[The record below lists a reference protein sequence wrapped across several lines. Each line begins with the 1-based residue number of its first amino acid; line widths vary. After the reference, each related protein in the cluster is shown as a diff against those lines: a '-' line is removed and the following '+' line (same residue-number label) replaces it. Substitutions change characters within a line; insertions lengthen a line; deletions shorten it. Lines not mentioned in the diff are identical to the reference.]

1 MRQTA
6 GFDLSVV
13 GEGEGGFEK
22 ISRVWA
28 GGTALT
34 AQRVFPSAKIH
45 RGTSLLI
52 GNEYGGGTVVNA
64 ERAIR
69 AGIWSGSQET
79 GRQHPRRALRMT
91 TQEIPSAEDAHG
103 HLNDLEGPEDQQ

>member
-34 AQRVFPSAKIH
+34 AQRAFPSAKIH